1 MEARALHPEFQALLQ
16 GQVDKNLP
24 IPIKDDATKTHP
36 FLPGRGQ
43 GARADRDLPVP
54 MNHWVSSQCQGPSTS
69 PTPSRACKSG
79 FCLPR
84 CSVLVKSLSEQ
95 L

>member
-24 IPIKDDATKTHP
+24 IPIQEDATQTHP
-36 FLPGRGQ
+36 FLPGHGQ
-43 GARADRDLPVP
+43 GARADRDLQAP
-54 MNHWVSSQCQGPSTS
+54 MKNWVSGQCQGPSTS
-69 PTPSRACKSG
+69 PTPSQACKSG

-84 CSVLVKSLSEQ
+84 VLYASEVA